1 MDNLNIDLKNRKT
14 IVLTGGGTLGHCT
27 PHFAI
32 LPHLKNYFDNIYYIG
47 SYKGIERAAVEKEN
61 IPYYPVETVK
71 LIRSFTPKNLK
82 IPFALKKGV
91 TEAKKILSEL
101 KPAVVF
107 SKGGFV
113 GLPVTI
119 AAKKLKI
126 PVIIHES
133 DLSAG
138 LANKISARAA
148 DKVLTTFPQT
158 AKKFKNG
165 EYVGS
170 PVREDL
176 FTATKSEGLKKY
188 GSTGE
193 KPVLLVTG
201 GSLGATHINKLII
214 SSLDGLTENF
224 DVLLICG
231 KNNLSGIKKAG
242 FKETEF
248 TDMRFAY
255 AAADI
260 CVSRAGSN
268 TAFELA
274 CLKIPTLLIPLPKGV
289 SRGDQVENAEYFKS
303 SGAFDAANQNELT
316 PNALVKKVNELYL
329 KKDRYRKKCA
339 DLNFTPAN
347 KKIADILINAA
358 KNGCK

>member
-1 MDNLNIDLKNRKT
+1 MENLNCDLVNRKA

-32 LPHLKNYFDNIYYIG
+32 LPYLKNYFDGVYYIG
-47 SYKGIERAAVEKEN
+47 SFNGMERAAVEKEN
-61 IPYYPVETVK
+61 IPYFPIETVK
-71 LIRSFTPKNLK
+71 LIRSFTLKNLK

-91 TEAKKILSEL
+91 NQAEKILTEL

-133 DLSAG
+133 DLTAG
-138 LANKISARAA
+138 LANKIAARFS
-148 DKVLTTFPQT
+148 DKVLTTFPKT
-158 AKKFKNG
+158 AEKFKNG
-165 EYVGS
+165 VCVGS
-170 PVREDL
+170 PVREEL
-176 FTATKSEGLKKY
+176 FTVTKRDGLIKY
-188 GSTGE
+188 GFSGD
-193 KPVLLVTG
+193 KPVLLATG
-201 GSLGATHINKLII
+201 GSLGATAVNKLIL
-214 SSLDGLTENF
+214 SCLDGLTKNF

-242 FKETEF
+242 FKESEF

-255 AAADI
+255 AAADV

-268 TAFELA
+268 TAFELI
-274 CLKIPTLLIPLPKGV
+274 CLKIPTLFIPLPKGV
-289 SRGDQVENAEYFKS
+289 SRGDQVENAEYFKRL
-303 SGAFDAANQNELT
+303 GVALAASQNELT
-316 PNALVKKVNELYL
+316 PAALIEKVNALYA
-329 KKDRYRKKCA
+329 KKDFFRKKCA
-339 DLNFTPAN
+339 ALNFAPAN
-347 KKIADILINAA
+347 KKIADILIKTAD
-358 KNGCK
+358 KRR